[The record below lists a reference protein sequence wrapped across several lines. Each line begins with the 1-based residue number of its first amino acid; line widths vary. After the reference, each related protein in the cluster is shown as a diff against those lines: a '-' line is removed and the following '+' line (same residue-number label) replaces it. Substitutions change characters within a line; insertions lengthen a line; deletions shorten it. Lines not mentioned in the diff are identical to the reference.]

1 MSAPVIG
8 ATDQLATPPVG
19 PAPLAAEIKE
29 GRWRDI
35 WRAIS
40 RNRKAVA
47 GALLLLV
54 FVVLAIFPGQIAPYD
69 GQAEI
74 FRPAL
79 GPSRHHLLGTTAYG
93 QDIFSQVI
101 WGTRLSLVIA
111 LAVGALATVLA
122 VLVGVSA
129 GYLGGASDGLLSLVT
144 DVILV
149 LPIFP
154 LIIVIAAYEKNAGL
168 LTLVV
173 VLGVLGWSYG
183 ARQLRSQTLSLRRR
197 DFLESAR
204 VRGER
209 KSYVIL
215 FEILPMMTSLI
226 VATFLGAAI
235 YAVLTAAGLQ
245 FIGLGDPNS
254 QSWGTML
261 YWAQNNEALFA
272 GMPLWAIAPGL
283 CIALLGAAFAL
294 LNYAFDEISSP
305 ALRVRRLE
313 RSRFP
318 KTPPPAPR
326 PAESAPGGPVLK
338 VEDLTVAYATDSGPV
353 VAVDHV
359 DLELAR
365 GEFLAIVGESGCGKS
380 TLLYAIAR
388 LLGSPLPGEVVG
400 GRILFQGRD
409 LVLLEEKELRRVRW
423 RDISVVMQSA
433 MNALNPVLSVAE
445 QMRDACEAHSN
456 MTKREI
462 AERSREVLRLVSID
476 PVHLHSYPHQLSGG
490 MRQRAM
496 IAMALLFT
504 PDLVIMDE
512 PTSALD
518 VVAQRSLMVQIK
530 ELQEQLGFAVI
541 FVTHDMSLVS
551 HFSDRLL
558 VMYAGQVAEL
568 SDTRELFDRPRHPY
582 SQGLLG
588 AFPSIRGPR
597 VRLLGI
603 PGSPPDLAHPPAGCR
618 FAPRCPYAEARCT
631 AADVP
636 LYAVNGSLVRCVKHE
651 TVV

>member
-1 MSAPVIG
+1 MVVWSKTAG
-8 ATDQLATPPVG
+8 
-19 PAPLAAEIKE
+19 
-29 GRWRDI
+29 DI
-35 WRAIS
+35 WHAVS
-40 RNRKAVA
+40 RSRKAVV
-47 GALLLLV
+47 GVVLMLV
-54 FVVLAIFPGQIAPYD
+54 FVVVSIFPGQIAPYD
-69 GQAEI
+69 PTAKK
-74 FRPAL
+74 FPRAL
-79 GPSRHHLLGTTAYG
+79 GPSWQHLLGTTAYG
-93 QDIFSQVI
+93 EDIFSQLV
-101 WGTRLSLVIA
+101 WGTRGSLVIA
-111 LAVGALATVLA
+111 LAVGALATALA

-129 GYLGGASDGLLSLVT
+129 GYLGGATDGFLSLVT

-154 LIIVIAAYEKNAGL
+154 LIIVIAAYEKNAGF

-209 KSYVIL
+209 RSYVIL
-215 FEILPMMTSLI
+215 CEILPTMTSLI
-226 VATFLGAAI
+226 VATFLGAAL

-272 GMPLWAIAPGL
+272 GTPLWAIAPGV
-283 CIALLGAAFAL
+283 CIALLGASFAL

-305 ALRVRRLE
+305 ALRVRKLE
-313 RSRFP
+313 RARFP
-318 KTPPPAPR
+318 KAEPPPPEPMDA
-326 PAESAPGGPVLK
+326 ADQHVLK
-338 VEDLTVAYATDSGPV
+338 VQDLTVAYATDREPV

-359 DLELAR
+359 DFELAR

-388 LLGSPLPGEVVG
+388 LLGSPLPGEIVG
-400 GRILFQGRD
+400 GRVLFQGRD
-409 LVLLEEKELRRVRW
+409 LVLLEERELRRLRW
-423 RDISVVMQSA
+423 RDLSVVMQSA
-433 MNALNPVLSVAE
+433 MNALNPVLTVAD

-456 MTKREI
+456 MSKKEI
-462 AERSREVLRLVSID
+462 QDRSREVLRLVSID
-476 PVHLHSYPHQLSGG
+476 PIHLHSYPHQLSGG

-568 SDTRELFDRPRHPY
+568 SKTRELFDRPLHPY

-588 AFPSIRGPR
+588 AFPALRGPK

-603 PGSPPDLAHPPAGCR
+603 PGSPPNLANPPTGCR
-618 FAPRCPYAEARCT
+618 FAPRCPLAEARCLS
-631 AADVP
+631 AEVP
-636 LYAVNGSLVRCVKHE
+636 LYAVNGSLVRCVLQGHE
-651 TVV
+651 G